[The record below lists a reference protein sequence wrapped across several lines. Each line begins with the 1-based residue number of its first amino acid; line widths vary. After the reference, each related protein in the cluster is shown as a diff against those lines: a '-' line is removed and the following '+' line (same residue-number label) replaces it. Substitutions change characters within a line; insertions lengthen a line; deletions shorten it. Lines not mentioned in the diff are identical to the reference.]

1 MQDIL
6 QALLVPQ
13 HKITMAWDSVDFAY
27 FLIRHHVVT
36 AAVIERGRE
45 ELRTLRVHY
54 SQNLMQATQEES

>member
-45 ELRTLRVHY
+45 ELRTPRVH
-54 SQNLMQATQEES
+54 